1 VLAWTR
7 ATGEDGCS
15 VTGRSSPADAL
26 LPLPSL
32 VICALKNLHPASRA
46 LQNPLPYRT
55 LRVRDSGCASCT
67 RMWADAEGSG
77 VSRVG
82 QAKHATLRSSQDKE
96 R

>member
-1 VLAWTR
+1 MLAWTR

-55 LRVRDSGCASCT
+55 LRVRVRILYAHVGRRGGEWSQQS
-67 RMWADAEGSG
+67 WAGKTCHLA
-77 VSRVG
+77 
-82 QAKHATLRSSQDKE
+82 
-96 R
+96 